1 MMLLVKET
9 EKGNIIQHLGDDF
22 KLCEWEQTSR
32 RYKTRCY
39 THLTNVPARASL
51 HCRDMARP
59 GPTKV
64 AQSKTGYFIH
74 VVLSFIKLLSK

>member
-1 MMLLVKET
+1 MMLLVKKT
-9 EKGNIIQHLGDDF
+9 EKGNIIQHLGGDF
-22 KLCEWEQTSR
+22 KLGEWEQTSR

-39 THLTNVPARASL
+39 AYVTNVPARASL
-51 HCRDMARP
+51 HCRDAACP

-74 VVLSFIKLLSK
+74 FVLSFIKLLSK

>member
-1 MMLLVKET
+1 MMLLVKKT

-22 KLCEWEQTSR
+22 KLGEWEQTSR

-39 THLTNVPARASL
+39 AHLTNVPARVSL
-51 HCRDMARP
+51 HCRDTARP

-64 AQSKTGYFIH
+64 TQSKTSYFIH
-74 VVLSFIKLLSK
+74 FV